1 MEITIKI
8 NGSMV
13 SVEVN
18 SEVAECYDQSKR
30 KTENLY
36 HEKRRHWDEREFDEY
51 IVATEGLL
59 PCQPTPEDIV
69 CQRETLSMLLSILDS
84 CTAIQRER
92 FLLYALYGYSYA
104 EIGML
109 CGCSKVSVFESIE
122 AVRKK
127 FLKFFENHPNDWPR

>member
-13 SVEVN
+13 SVEV
-18 SEVAECYDQSKR
+18 SSDVAECYDQSKR

-69 CQRETLSMLLSILDS
+69 CQRETLAQLLSILDS
-84 CTAIQRER
+84 CTVVQRER
-92 FLLYALYGYSYA
+92 FLLYAIYEYTYD
-104 EIGML
+104 EIGAMY
-109 CGCSKVSVFESIE
+109 GCSKYAVRDSIE
-122 AVRKK
+122 AVRKIFK
-127 FLKFFENHPNDWPR
+127 KYLQINPTNDL